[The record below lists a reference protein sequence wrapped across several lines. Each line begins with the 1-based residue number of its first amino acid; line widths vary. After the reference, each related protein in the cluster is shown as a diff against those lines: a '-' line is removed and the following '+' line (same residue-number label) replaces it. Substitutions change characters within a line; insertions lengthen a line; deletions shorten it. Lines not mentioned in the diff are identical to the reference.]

1 VKRKLALLGLMA
13 GVSIV
18 SPYLL
23 AVAARQWPNSA
34 VARLHADLVN
44 AESSNG

>member
-1 VKRKLALLGLMA
+1 VKRKLALLGVMA
-13 GVSIV
+13 GVSII

-23 AVAARQWPNSA
+23 AVAARRWPSSP

-44 AESSNG
+44 AEASSG